1 MPVHSISPK
10 LLLSALPGGSHR
22 TRRLGHNQPETTRQL
37 SVRLFDSSPRSQSDT
52 LPDKSQVDIRST
64 NPYSGL
70 WPCWTTR
77 CMRCT
82 WLKTYLSRFTYRL
95 AILQYTKIRL
105 LQLTYGCLDV
115 YATCMAS
122 QLLESDTDCFVREFY
137 TLEVC
142 PDLKQQF
149 SYAIWNNTKGDAMVP
164 WFPRICCLKH
174 AAYDRRTPGRFKME
188 ASGDEMIC
196 LSSKTYQLQDADK
209 LKMFRKGVNKSR
221 IVDPVSIFKRT
232 LFKKERMQYPPMSN
246 PKPDSATCTLNTWL
260 NLAV

>member
-149 SYAIWNNTKGDAMVP
+149 SYAIWNGFPGYAALSMQRMIAGLPDVSRWKPVGTKWYASPPKPTNFRTLTSWKCSAKESTSPGSLIP
-164 WFPRICCLKH
+164 FP
-174 AAYDRRTPGRFKME
+174 
-188 ASGDEMIC
+188 
-196 LSSKTYQLQDADK
+196 SSNAHFSKKRECSIHLCPTQ
-209 LKMFRKGVNKSR
+209 SR
-221 IVDPVSIFKRT
+221 IRLPVH
-232 LFKKERMQYPPMSN
+232 
-246 PKPDSATCTLNTWL
+246 
-260 NLAV
+260 